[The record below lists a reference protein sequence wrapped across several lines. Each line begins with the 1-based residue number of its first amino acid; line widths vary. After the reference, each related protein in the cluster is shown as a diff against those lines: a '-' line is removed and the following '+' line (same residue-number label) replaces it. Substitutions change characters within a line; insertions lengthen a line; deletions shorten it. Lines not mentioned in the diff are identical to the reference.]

1 MYSTCIQNLA
11 ILALAVPEIWLRASK
26 LKMGHV
32 TLTTPLLRVV
42 VIDKLGFDTVYLSV
56 KFDDSSCSRSRDK
69 VGAHQNLNGSR
80 DLTMP
85 FRGWF
90 VIHGLALSAI
100 DLSTKFEVYLH
111 PLRRYEKGYN
121 ISKMRWFG
129 VVRGHPRSSKKRHSI
144 ECIRVPINVP

>member
-1 MYSTCIQNLA
+1 M
-11 ILALAVPEIWLRASK
+11 RASK

-85 FRGWF
+85 FRG
-90 VIHGLALSAI
+90 
-100 DLSTKFEVYLH
+100 
-111 PLRRYEKGYN
+111 
-121 ISKMRWFG
+121 
-129 VVRGHPRSSKKRHSI
+129 
-144 ECIRVPINVP
+144 